1 VPGVQDVRQILDVK
15 IGGETYTE
23 HVTDAISC
31 SIPASRWTQQ
41 KEDEIVAAL
50 RLAVERAVIQAPL
63 RS

>member
-1 VPGVQDVRQILDVK
+1 
-15 IGGETYTE
+15 
-23 HVTDAISC
+23 VTDAISC